1 MKFLKTILTGVI
13 LSFIILISFPKPAVS
28 QELGMSFS
36 FFFPKNGYFSTP
48 ISPFSLRGIGVH
60 PTDFF
65 SIESGFSL
73 YRMSGMNV
81 IELPFETKDPLMGP
95 FFSIM
100 IPLQAVFELKAGN
113 VVFRVKGGGFGFYNF
128 DNKINYGNMD
138 RAMRLYYQW
147 DIVNSDLDFDNKIGY
162 GYLAGGEIIFYF
174 TDKFGINFEVN
185 YLSGG
190 SNLNYRGNVT
200 GGAFPDIIDTE
211 YVEYQDARLDYT
223 GWEITIGVLFD
234 TKR

>member
-1 MKFLKTILTGVI
+1 MKYKKLTPKVSVIIFFILFTFPGQI
-13 LSFIILISFPKPAVS
+13 LS

-36 FFFPKNGYFSTP
+36 FFFPKNGYFSNP
-48 ISPFSLRGIGVH
+48 VSPFSLRGIGLH

-81 IELPFETKDPLMGP
+81 TQLPFETKESLMGP

-100 IPLQAVFELKAGN
+100 VPLQAVFELKAGN
-113 VVFRVKGGGFGFYNF
+113 VIFRVKGGGFGYYNF
-128 DNKINYGNMD
+128 DTRINYGNMD
-138 RAMRLYYQW
+138 RAIREYYNW
-147 DIVNSDLDFDNKIGY
+147 DIVNSDLKYDNKIGF
-162 GYLAGGEIIFYF
+162 GYLVGGEIIFYF
-174 TDKFGINFEVN
+174 ADKFGFNFEVN

-190 SNLNYRGNVT
+190 SDLNYRGYVT
-200 GGAFPDIIDTE
+200 GGSFPNLIETE
-211 YVEYQDARLDYT
+211 YVAYENARLDFT
-223 GWEITIGVLFD
+223 GWEITIGILFN

>member
-1 MKFLKTILTGVI
+1 MKYLKTTFKINVLLVVVL
-13 LSFIILISFPKPAVS
+13 LSLPSPAKS
-28 QELGMSFS
+28 QQLGMSFS
-36 FFFPKNGYFSTP
+36 FFFPKNGYFSNP
-48 ISPFSLRGIGVH
+48 VSPFSLRGIGIH

-81 IELPFETKDPLMGP
+81 IQLPFDTKDPLMGP

-100 IPLQAVFELKAGN
+100 VPLQAVFEVQTNN
-113 VVFRVKGGGFGFYNF
+113 VVFRAKGGGFGYYNF
-128 DNKINYGNMD
+128 DTRINYGNMD
-138 RAMRLYYQW
+138 RALRDFYEW
-147 DIVNSDLDFDNKIGY
+147 DIANADLKYDNKIGF
-162 GYLAGGEIIFYF
+162 GYLVGGEIIFYF
-174 TDKFGINFEVN
+174 ADKFGINFEVN

-190 SNLNYRGNVT
+190 SDLNFRGSVI
-200 GGAFPDIIDTE
+200 GGTLPDGIEEESIVFP
-211 YVEYQDARLDYT
+211 DARLDFT

>member
-1 MKFLKTILTGVI
+1 MKYKKLIQKASIIVL
-13 LSFIILISFPKPAVS
+13 IILCSFPRQVNS

-36 FFFPKNGYFSTP
+36 FFFPRNGYFSNP
-48 ISPFSLRGIGVH
+48 VSPFSLRGIGVH

-81 IELPFETKDPLMGP
+81 IQLPFSTKDPLMGP

-100 IPLQAVFELKAGN
+100 VPLQAVFELQAGS
-113 VVFRVKGGGFGFYNF
+113 VVFRLKGGGFGFYNF
-128 DNKINYGNMD
+128 DTRINYGNMD
-138 RAMRLYYQW
+138 RALRNFYQW
-147 DIVNSDLDFDNKIGY
+147 DVANSDLKYDNKIGF
-162 GYLAGGEIIFYF
+162 GYLVGGEIIFYF
-174 TDKFGINFEVN
+174 ADKFGINFEVN

-190 SNLNYRGNVT
+190 SDLNYRGYVI
-200 GGAFPDIIDTE
+200 GGSSQDIIETE
-211 YVEYQDARLDYT
+211 NIEFKDARLDFT
-223 GWEITIGVLFD
+223 GWEITIGILFD

>member
-1 MKFLKTILTGVI
+1 MKYLKTIMAGGIISVL
-13 LSFIILISFPKPAVS
+13 ILISFHRPAVS

-36 FFFPKNGYFSTP
+36 FFFPRNGYFSTP

-60 PTDFF
+60 PTRYL

-81 IELPFETKDPLMGP
+81 INLPFETRDPLMGP

-100 IPLQAVFELKAGN
+100 VPLQVVLEMQVGN
-113 VVFRVKGGGFGFYNF
+113 VVFRAKGGGFGFYNF
-128 DNKINYGNMD
+128 GNKINYGNVD
-138 RAMRLYYQW
+138 RALRIYYDW
-147 DIVNSDLDFDNKIGY
+147 DVANSELDHDNSIGF

-190 SNLNYRGNVT
+190 SDLNFRGQVT
-200 GGAFPDIIDTE
+200 GGSLPNTMETVNIQ
-211 YVEYQDARLDYT
+211 YKDARLDYT
-223 GWEITIGVLFD
+223 GWEITVGVLFD

>member
-1 MKFLKTILTGVI
+1 MKYIKTTLKVNIVI
-13 LSFIILISFPKPAVS
+13 VIILFSLPKQAIS
-28 QELGMSFS
+28 QQLGMSFS
-36 FFFPKNGYFSTP
+36 FFFPRNGYFSNP
-48 ISPFSLRGIGVH
+48 ISPFSLRGIGIH

-81 IELPFETKDPLMGP
+81 IQLPFETRDPLMGP

-100 IPLQAVFELKAGN
+100 VPLQAVFEVQANN
-113 VVFRVKGGGFGFYNF
+113 VVFRAKGGGFGYYNF
-128 DNKINYGNMD
+128 DTRINYGNMD
-138 RAMRLYYQW
+138 RALRDYYQW
-147 DIVNSDLDFDNKIGY
+147 DVANADLKYDNKIGF
-162 GYLAGGEIIFYF
+162 GYLVGGEIIFYF
-174 TDKFGINFEVN
+174 ADKFGINFEVN

-190 SNLNYRGNVT
+190 SDLNFRGTVV
-200 GGAFPDIIDTE
+200 GGSLLDI
-211 YVEYQDARLDYT
+211 VEQEDVEFTDARLDFT

>member
-1 MKFLKTILTGVI
+1 MKYTLNIYPVFFVVFILQC
-13 LSFIILISFPKPAVS
+13 IIFQPVKS

-48 ISPFSLRGIGVH
+48 VSPFSLRGVGVH

-81 IELPFETKDPLMGP
+81 INLPFETREALMGP
-95 FFSIM
+95 FFSM
-100 IPLQAVFELKAGN
+100 MVPLQAVFELNAGN
-113 VVFRVKGGGFGFYNF
+113 VVFKVKGGGFGFYNF
-128 DNKINYGNMD
+128 DTRINYGNMD
-138 RAMRLYYQW
+138 RSMREYYHW
-147 DIVNSDLDFDNKIGY
+147 DIANSDLDYDNKIGF

-174 TDKFGINFEVN
+174 ADKFGINFEVN

-190 SNLNYRGNVT
+190 ARLNYRGQVT
-200 GGAFPDIIDTE
+200 GGIQPDIIQTE
-211 YVEYQDARLDYT
+211 SVNYPDARLDYT
-223 GWEITIGVLFD
+223 GWEITVGILFD
-234 TKR
+234 IKR

>member
-1 MKFLKTILTGVI
+1 MKYRKTIAKT
-13 LSFIILISFPKPAVS
+13 SIIFLLIFMNMPQRGAS

-36 FFFPKNGYFSTP
+36 FFFPRNGYFSNP
-48 ISPFSLRGIGVH
+48 VSPFSLRGIGVH

-81 IELPFETKDPLMGP
+81 INLPFETKDPLMGP

-100 IPLQAVFELKAGN
+100 VPLQAVFELQVGN
-113 VVFRVKGGGFGFYNF
+113 VTLRAKGGGFGYYNF
-128 DNKINYGNMD
+128 DTRINYGNMD
-138 RAMRLYYQW
+138 RAMRDYYKL
-147 DIVNSDLDFDNKIGY
+147 DVANSDLKYDNKIGI
-162 GYLAGGEIIFYF
+162 GYLVGGEIIFYF
-174 TDKFGINFEVN
+174 ADKFGINFEVN
-185 YLSGG
+185 YLAGG
-190 SNLNYRGNVT
+190 SDLNYRGYLT
-200 GGAFPDIIDTE
+200 GGILPDIIETQ
-211 YVEYQDARLDYT
+211 YVEYKDARLDFT

>member
-1 MKFLKTILTGVI
+1 MKYKNLIQKASIIIFLVL
-13 LSFIILISFPKPAVS
+13 FSFPRQVIS

-36 FFFPKNGYFSTP
+36 FFFPRNGYFSNP
-48 ISPFSLRGIGVH
+48 VSPFSLRGIGVH

-81 IELPFETKDPLMGP
+81 IQLPFETRDPLMGP

-100 IPLQAVFELKAGN
+100 VPLQAVFELQAGS
-113 VVFRVKGGGFGFYNF
+113 VVFRLKGGGFGFYNF
-128 DNKINYGNMD
+128 DTRINYGNMD
-138 RAMRLYYQW
+138 RALRNYYQW
-147 DIVNSDLDFDNKIGY
+147 DVANSDLKYDNTIGF
-162 GYLAGGEIIFYF
+162 GYLVGGEIIFYF
-174 TDKFGINFEVN
+174 ADKFGINFEVN

-190 SNLNYRGNVT
+190 SNLNYRGFVT
-200 GGAFPDIIDTE
+200 GGSMLDIIETE
-211 YVEYQDARLDYT
+211 NIEYKDARLDFT

>member
-1 MKFLKTILTGVI
+1 MKYRNIIAKTSIIFL
-13 LSFIILISFPKPAVS
+13 LIFMSMPHKGTS

-36 FFFPKNGYFSTP
+36 FFFPRNGYFSNP
-48 ISPFSLRGIGVH
+48 VSPFSLRGIGVH

-81 IELPFETKDPLMGP
+81 INLPFETKDPLMGP

-100 IPLQAVFELKAGN
+100 VPLQAVFELQVGN
-113 VVFRVKGGGFGFYNF
+113 VTLRAKGGGFGYYNF
-128 DNKINYGNMD
+128 DTRINYGNMD
-138 RAMRLYYQW
+138 RAMRDYYQL
-147 DIVNSDLDFDNKIGY
+147 DVANSDLKYDNKIGI
-162 GYLAGGEIIFYF
+162 GYLVGGEIIFYF
-174 TDKFGINFEVN
+174 ADKFGINFEVN
-185 YLSGG
+185 YLAGG
-190 SNLNYRGNVT
+190 SDLNYRGYLT
-200 GGAFPDIIDTE
+200 GGISPDIIETRYIE
-211 YVEYQDARLDYT
+211 YKDARLDFT